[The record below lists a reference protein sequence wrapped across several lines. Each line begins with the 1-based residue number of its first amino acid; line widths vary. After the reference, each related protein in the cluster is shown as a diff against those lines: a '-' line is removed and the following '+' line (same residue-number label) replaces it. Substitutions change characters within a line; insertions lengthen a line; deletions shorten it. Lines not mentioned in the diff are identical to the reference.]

1 MEGQALKDSDF
12 YEQFQSYTPTHLPIV
27 TTSGELFLP
36 IEPIKKPDEIFL
48 NVILDSGTENKN
60 LTSGQSSWIIYT
72 NCILTRILFCPCLL
86 TMVISSVLLIYLTRK
101 YLRDGTILYFSVI
114 VYSLSQILMFAVI
127 VMDIILSSWSL
138 SSLVFCKIR
147 AISEIFV
154 IVVSAYSILVMTGV
168 RFIFIHRPLRYRSI
182 LKLRYQV
189 VVEVLVLILAA
200 SLTLS
205 PVMFGLCDLEVE
217 EEKFC
222 HFQIGTGSCMIFQT
236 LCVGLGIVLPVLAT
250 TLLYG
255 LIYRTILRLKSE
267 QKLLM
272 PSKRRGSKLKTERS
286 ESQDTARS
294 RTQSSVLSD
303 NTKSGSSSSNP
314 NPEDGD
320 MTAVVTRIGRLS
332 GVFDLDGEEE
342 KEEEGREEKRE
353 MSSITNIAALIKSN
367 TSGGKRVL
375 MKGVSHTSNLVR
387 NISRKRLV
395 SLRNMAKET
404 FQVPWSIV
412 AVLVLYIITT
422 TPWIALIVAPQLW
435 YQAISGQLRLL
446 LDLKYSVMFLG
457 IACSPIATIV
467 TTKALR
473 KSFWMFVYSFRRA

>member
-1 MEGQALKDSDF
+1 MLGQTSEDSDCN
-12 YEQFQSYTPTHLPIV
+12 EQFRSNIPTNLPIG
-27 TTSGELFLP
+27 TTPGEFILSDQS
-36 IEPIKKPDEIFL
+36 IKKPDEIFL
-48 NVILDSGTENKN
+48 NVILDSGLENKN
-60 LTSGQSSWIIYT
+60 LTSGHSSWLIYT

-101 YLRDGTILYFSVI
+101 YLRDGSILYFSVI
-114 VYSLSQILMFAVI
+114 VYSLTQILMFVVI
-127 VMDIILSSWSL
+127 IMDIILSSWSL

-200 SLTLS
+200 LLTLS
-205 PVMFGLCDLEVE
+205 PIMFGLCDLEVE

-250 TLLYG
+250 ALLYG
-255 LIYRTILRLKSE
+255 FIYRTILRLKSE

-272 PSKRRGSKLKTERS
+272 PSKRRGSRLKTERS
-286 ESQDTARS
+286 ESQETARS

-303 NTKSGSSSSNP
+303 NTKSGSCSSHP
-314 NPEDGD
+314 NPEDGE
-320 MTAVVTRIGRLS
+320 MTVVSRVGRLS
-332 GVFDLDGEEE
+332 GVFDLDGEDE
-342 KEEEGREEKRE
+342 KEEQEEKRE
-353 MSSITNIAALIKSN
+353 MSSITNIAALIKTN
-367 TSGGKRVL
+367 TSGGRRVL

-412 AVLVLYIITT
+412 AVLVLYVITT
-422 TPWIALIVAPQLW
+422 APWIALIVAPQLW
-435 YQAISGQLRLL
+435 YQAISGELRLL

-473 KSFWMFVYSFRRA
+473 KSFWMFVYSFRQG